1 MASTDGDSRTR
12 DEDDFGGFLRW
23 CAANSI
29 DVREDAVEFTFA
41 RRGGTAA
48 AAADKNRGVEAKR
61 DLARGEIVATI
72 PFEACLTLRA
82 CSRSDIAAS
91 VETRLAETKLEAGW
105 LCGLACVLCIERSEP
120 TSRWRAYDKVLPR
133 RENNVVSLWGESER
147 KLLVG
152 TELEMTLRDEL
163 AAAKSEWE
171 RVVEPIFT
179 KHSLACSFEDYHDA
193 RTVVSSRAFTL
204 SPNAGVGLVPIAD
217 AFNHRTGGH
226 DVNVGD
232 GSAVTTTSGDALCV
246 KVTKE
251 GGVKRGEE
259 MFNSYGM
266 LGNANLLNSYG
277 FTQAENPADKVHL
290 TTTNI
295 RTEAA
300 LAGISGAQIS
310 KRFEWME
317 SVGLCSTDG
326 SFAIDKS
333 RENFR
338 EVCDVVWTCI
348 TDDESFNKVRHT
360 NRRTDAIDAI
370 LSVSTSVNTRR
381 QNDVYSTL
389 TPEVADIVSR
399 AIERRLSLYAS
410 LPQDSASV
418 VGKTSAMEERFA
430 LAAQLIR
437 AEREILSAT
446 LDFLRS
452 AHGSGCRNKRPKGAD
467 DAAFALFD

>member
-1 MASTDGDSRTR
+1 MASTDDDSNAR
-12 DEDDFGGFLRW
+12 DEDDFSVFLRW
-23 CAANSI
+23 CASNSI

-41 RRGGTAA
+41 MRGGSAA
-48 AAADKNRGVEAKR
+48 AGADKNRGVEAKR

-105 LCGLACVLCIERSEP
+105 LVGLTCALCVERNEP

-133 RENNVVSLWGESER
+133 RENNVVSLWGETER

-163 AAAKSEWE
+163 SAAKSEWE
-171 RVVEPIFT
+171 RVVEPIFAR
-179 KHSLACSFEDYHDA
+179 HSLACSFEDYHDA

-232 GSAVTTTSGDALCV
+232 GSAATTTSGDALCV

-251 GGVKRGEE
+251 DGVRRGQEI
-259 MFNSYGM
+259 FNTYGM

-277 FTQAENPADKVHL
+277 FAQEENPADKVHL

-295 RTEAA
+295 RAEAA
-300 LAGISGAQIS
+300 LAGISGGQIA
-310 KRFEWME
+310 KRFEWLE
-317 SVGLCSTDG
+317 SVGLCSSDG

-333 RENFR
+333 RDNFR
-338 EVCDVVWTCI
+338 EMCDVVWTCI
-348 TDDESFNKVRHT
+348 TVDELFNRVRHSNT
-360 NRRTDAIDAI
+360 RADAMDAIF
-370 LSVSTSVNTRR
+370 SVSKSMNTRR
-381 QNDVYSTL
+381 ENDVYSTL
-389 TPEVADIVSR
+389 TPEVSDIVSR

-410 LPQDSASV
+410 LPHDSASG
-418 VGKTSAMEERFA
+418 VGKTSEMEERLA

-437 AEREILSAT
+437 AEREILSTT

-452 AHGSGCRNKRPKGAD
+452 AHESGCTNKRPKGAD
-467 DAAFALFD
+467 DSAFALFD